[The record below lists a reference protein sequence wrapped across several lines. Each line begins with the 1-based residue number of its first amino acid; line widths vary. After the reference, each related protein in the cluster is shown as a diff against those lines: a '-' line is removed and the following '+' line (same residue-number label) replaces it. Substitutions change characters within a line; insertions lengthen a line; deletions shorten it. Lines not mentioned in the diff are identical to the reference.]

1 MGLCKSKNLESQN
14 LESHNLGK
22 LEKNIYGKFDFLDG
36 RSKIFIS
43 FLFNIPYFIKIND
56 KKVTLDCIYDL
67 KNYLIS
73 EYNID
78 LSSNKYYIEKAK
90 YYTYYKIYEKEKDR
104 IILYIKTQD
113 YYYIKRIVNK
123 KEINF
128 NDEYIMTLIYFLRPL
143 FYLYLC
149 DNNFNF
155 INKGD
160 FSQNQIKLN
169 NLINAPSIRL
179 SKISYEMIKKD
190 YDRLITGHSYSKKEI
205 EVIIKMINTDTN
217 ILTC

>member
-1 MGLCKSKNLESQN
+1 MGLCKSKKLEAK
-14 LESHNLGK
+14 NLGK
-22 LEKNIYGKFDFLDG
+22 LEKNIYGKFDLLDE

-56 KKVTLDCIYDL
+56 KKIALDCIYDF

-128 NDEYIMTLIYFLRPL
+128 NDEYIMRLIYFLRPL

-149 DNNFNF
+149 DNNINI

-169 NLINAPSIRL
+169 NLINAPRP
-179 SKISYEMIKKD
+179 SKISYEMIKAH

-205 EVIIKMINTDTN
+205 EIIIKMINRDTN